1 MLGVNTFLLLITLL
15 HVSMHKYHYQG
26 FSMYAEVTKS
36 IGVNSTAIY
45 KCHNKVKRLHHHTS
59 LYSKLVTSLK
69 IFLIAIG
76 AQ

>member
-1 MLGVNTFLLLITLL
+1 MLGVNSFLLLITLL
-15 HVSMHKYHYQG
+15 HVSMYKHHYQG

-45 KCHNKVKRLHHHTS
+45 KCHNKVKRLKHHTL

-69 IFLIAIG
+69 ILLITIG
-76 AQ
+76 VQ